1 MLRYESK
8 KDAIVQYIEP
18 ENILYFLFQGTSEE
32 LDLLGYE
39 IEKYNDWRRRT
50 FGPTSQLR
58 DL

>member
-50 FGPTSQLR
+50 FGPTS
-58 DL
+58 